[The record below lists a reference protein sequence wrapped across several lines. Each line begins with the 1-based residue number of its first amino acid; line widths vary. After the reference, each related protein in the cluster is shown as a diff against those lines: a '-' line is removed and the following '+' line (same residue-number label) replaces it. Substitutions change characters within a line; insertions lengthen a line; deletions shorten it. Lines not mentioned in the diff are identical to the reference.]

1 MQYRVNKTHKKI
13 ARKKAPKT
21 LGVFDAIISKYAQA
35 VPVDTTTIDP
45 TQVQQGQSVYDPT
58 GKEYLIVEDD
68 PTTTH
73 KTLMPADQRG
83 KDVPE
88 GITTVDDSEL
98 SVDYSVQE
106 PDSTVVAYI
115 APEFRRTK

>member
-1 MQYRVNKTHKKI
+1 MQFKKGNI
-13 ARKKAPKT
+13 GKDFSKRTPKS
-21 LGVFDAIISKYAQA
+21 LGVFAALIEKYSQA
-35 VPVDTTTIDP
+35 APVEVDLDP
-45 TQVQQGQSVYDPT
+45 MQVQPGQSVYDPT

-88 GITTVDDSEL
+88 GITTVEDSEL
-98 SVDYSVQE
+98 SVDYSIQQ
-106 PDSTVVAYI
+106 PIQPTAAI
-115 APEFRRTK
+115 APEFRRK